1 MFKKERKIVR
11 PKLYACDFETTV
23 YKGQTSTEVWSSALV
38 ELYTEDVKIW
48 SSIDEYMDFLFSN
61 NCDQIC
67 YFHNLKFDGTFIVSY
82 LNKIGLTQ
90 AIHNFSD
97 RFNDCE
103 MMGLTDMPN
112 NSYTYL
118 ISNMGQW
125 YKIDV
130 KYNNHIIEF
139 RDSLKLLPFS
149 LKIIGQSFK
158 TKHQKLSIEY
168 TGFRQAFGTITDEE
182 KEYIA
187 NDVLVLKEAL
197 EVMFKEGNKKITIGS
212 NCLEEFKRII
222 GTNDFETMFPDLSEY
237 QLNEDIFGSSNADSY
252 IRKSY
257 RGGWCYVVEG
267 KDGKIMHDG
276 CTADVNSLYPS
287 MMHSQSGNKFPYGKP
302 QFWTGS
308 LPDEWYIDNP
318 NTFYFIRVR
327 CTFTIKDNMLP
338 FVQLKHHPL
347 YQSHECLKSSIP
359 HDEFGEYIPVDNEG
373 NMIDPRVTITFTETE
388 YKLFKEHYNIYDLDE
403 LDGCWFMAKQGMFDE
418 YIDKY
423 KEIKMNSTGAIR
435 QIAKLFLNN
444 LYGKFATSSNST
456 WKRIVFEDGIIK
468 YYSVPEFNKKL
479 LYIPVGS
486 AITSYARNFTI
497 RAAQKNFYGEDKQ
510 GFIYADTDSIHC
522 DIPKEQ
528 INGIVIDDREFCCW
542 KIESEWDEAIFARQK
557 TYIEHI
563 IKEDGNDLV
572 EPYYSIKCAGM
583 NEKAKQLLSAS
594 ITQNTDNLKDLSD
607 EELKFV
613 SVKRNLEDF
622 KQGLIVPGKLMPHRI
637 EGGTILVETTFEMR
651 WYLWW

>member
-1 MFKKERKIVR
+1 MYKKIRKLQA

-23 YKGQTSTEVWSSALV
+23 YEGQTSTEVWSSALV
-38 ELYTEDVKIW
+38 ELNTEDVHIW
-48 SSIDEYMDFLFSN
+48 TSINDFFDFLFST
-61 NCDQIC
+61 NCDNIC
-67 YFHNLKFDGTFIVSY
+67 YFHNLKFDGTFIISY
-82 LNKIGLTQ
+82 LDKIGFTQ
-90 AIHNFSD
+90 AIHQFSEKIT
-97 RFNDCE
+97 DCE
-103 MMGLTDMPN
+103 MMSLTDMPN

-130 KYNNHIIEF
+130 KYKNKIIEF

-149 LKIIGQSFK
+149 LKVLGDSFK
-158 TKHQKLSIEY
+158 TQHRKTSIEY
-168 TGFRQAFGTITDEE
+168 TGYREAFGTITEQE
-182 KEYIA
+182 REYIA

-197 EVMFKEGNKKITIGS
+197 EVMRKQGNTKVTIGS
-212 NCLEEFKRII
+212 NCLDEFKHIT
-222 GTNDFETMFPDLSEY
+222 GKNTYEDMFPDLSEI
-237 QLNEDIFGSSNADSY
+237 QLDEDIYGASNVDIY
-252 IRKSY
+252 VRKSY
-257 RGGWCYVVEG
+257 RGGWCYVV
-267 KDGKIMHDG
+267 DGKEGTIFKDG

-327 CTFTIKDNMLP
+327 CTFIIKENMLP
-338 FVQLKHHPL
+338 FVQVKRHPL
-347 YQSHECLKSSIP
+347 YRSNECLKSSIP
-359 HDEFGEYIPVDNEG
+359 HDAFGEYLPVDDDG

-388 YKLFKEHYNIYDLDE
+388 YKLFKEHYDIYDLEE
-403 LDGCWFMAKQGMFDE
+403 LDGCWFMAKQGIFDK

-435 QIAKLFLNN
+435 QIAKLYLNN
-444 LYGKFATSSNST
+444 LYGKFSTSRNSS
-456 WKRIVFEDGIIK
+456 WKRIVFEDGVIK
-468 YYSVPEFNKKL
+468 YLTVIEYNKKI
-479 LYIPVGS
+479 LYIPIGS

-497 RAAQKNFYGEDKQ
+497 RAAQKNYYGVHSK

-528 INGIVIDDREFCCW
+528 IKGIKIDDREFCCW
-542 KIESEWDEAIFARQK
+542 KIESEWNEGIFARQK

-563 IKEDGNDLV
+563 VKEDGEEVD

-583 NEKAKQLLSAS
+583 SEKSKQLLSLS
-594 ITQNTDNLKDLSD
+594 LDNITENGKEFTD
-607 EELKFV
+607 EELEFL
-613 SVKRNLEDF
+613 STKRTLKDF
-622 KQGLIVPGKLMPHRI
+622 KKGLAVPGKLMPKRI
-637 EGGTILVETTFEMR
+637 KGGTILVETSYEMR
-651 WYLWW
+651 